1 MLYALGIGAQV
12 ALERGAT
19 EEAAVLCGAFEEQ
32 FGSLGT
38 PQAEE
43 AERLRRVRER
53 AAPLVDLDELME
65 RGRRLTLDEAVALVH
80 GVIDTGEPDDG

>member
-1 MLYALGIGAQV
+1 M
-12 ALERGAT
+12 
-19 EEAAVLCGAFEEQ
+19 LCGAFEEQ

>member
-1 MLYALGIGAQV
+1 M
-12 ALERGAT
+12 
-19 EEAAVLCGAFEEQ
+19 LCGAFEEQ

-53 AAPLVDLDELME
+53 AGPLVDLEELME
-65 RGRRLTLDEAVALVH
+65 RGRRLTLEEAVALVQ
-80 GVIDTGEPDDG
+80 GVIDSGEPDDG